1 MNKLTDT
8 ENILISLLDKLWYIL
23 FTLYVFLYVVQSV
36 TAWLLCSVH
45 STQNISW
52 LFRLCTCTHRYR
64 YTRKILK
71 QQTALIFFPFLYHTY
86 FIKLHAECLLIYGN
100 CQQKQKMA
108 TILTLQYRGFN
119 WDKIKMFRGG
129 KNLHNTLSHWDL
141 HPWDVA
147 NFLFY
152 FIVFVVCRSRCQQ
165 QHLTYRTPPVLSQ
178 HAHGLEDLE

>member
-1 MNKLTDT
+1 MIHFIHIVCFFICCPVSNCLTPLFSAQHTKYKLA
-8 ENILISLLDKLWYIL
+8 LQ
-23 FTLYVFLYVVQSV
+23 VVH
-36 TAWLLCSVH
+36 VH
-45 STQNISW
+45 AQIQ
-52 LFRLCTCTHRYR
+52 R